1 VLTITLLVIYRP
13 LSFLFKLHS
22 RLFFIDCAGPTKS
35 KLPAR
40 VYRELEH
47 NGMPEVAP
55 FMGYRTVVSVGL
67 STGNQGIVISN
78 PGTITATLL
87 INTSI

>member
-13 LSFLFKLHS
+13 LSFLFKLHT
-22 RLFFIDCAGPTKS
+22 RLFFIDRAGSAKS

-40 VYRELEH
+40 VYREPEH
-47 NGMPEVAP
+47 NGMPEAAP
-55 FMGYRTVVSVGL
+55 FMGYRTGVSVGH
-67 STGNQGIVISN
+67 STGNQRIVISN

-87 INTSI
+87 INTPI